1 MQSALLQLAAAV
13 SAALLARLLPP
24 PGGLL
29 LLFVAYLMAYSY
41 WAGRRDA
48 RRSPR

>member
-29 LLFVAYLMAYSY
+29 LFVAYLMAYSY